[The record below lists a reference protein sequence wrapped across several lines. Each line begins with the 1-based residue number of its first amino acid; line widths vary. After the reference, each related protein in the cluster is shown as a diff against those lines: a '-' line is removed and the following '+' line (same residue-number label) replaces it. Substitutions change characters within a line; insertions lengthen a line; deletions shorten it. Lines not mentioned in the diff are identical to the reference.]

1 MASLTPDH
9 RSDEVTGAAM
19 KEGLMSGGVVLV
31 PCLAGLY
38 VAMQNPNFRKF
49 TNWQSRT
56 ALVIMPALFAFGF
69 TSENKLIHRME
80 EVASE
85 TEHNMKTVAWAEK
98 QKSMSQ
104 EDIKLHQL
112 YRQAI
117 LDSGVRLVDTPELNT
132 YQKAANYVQSNPFK
146 VIAAIGV
153 PSVAAI
159 FYGQGTHGTGKESFQ
174 MQLLHTRVFGQFT
187 VICTLLGVMG
197 MKEMMDRQGRFV
209 TDDEIE
215 SRVAE
220 MEATRT
226 AMMTRTEYQDAL
238 KHGDHGSSGVRAPHA
253 ERIKI

>member
-9 RSDEVTGAAM
+9 RSDEVTGQAM
-19 KEGLMSGGVVLV
+19 KEGLVNGAVVLA

-38 VAMQNPNFRKF
+38 AAMQNPKFRKF

-98 QKSMSQ
+98 QKTMSK
-104 EDIKLHQL
+104 EDVQLHEL
-112 YRQAI
+112 YRKAI
-117 LDSGVRLVDTPELNT
+117 LDSGVRLVDTPELT
-132 YQKAANYVQSNPFK
+132 TFQKAANYVQSNPFK
-146 VIAAIGV
+146 LIAGIGI
-153 PSVAAI
+153 PSVAYI
-159 FYGQGTHGTGKESFQ
+159 FYGQGKSGAGKESLQ
-174 MQLLHTRVFGQFT
+174 MQMLHTRVFGQFT

-197 MKEMMDRQGRFV
+197 MKEMMDRQGRYV
-209 TDDEIE
+209 TEGE
-215 SRVAE
+215 VEARVAE

-226 AMMTRTEYQDAL
+226 ALMTRTEYQEAL
-238 KHGDHGSSGVRAPHA
+238 HGNKGASGVKTAHA
-253 ERIKI
+253 QSVHM

>member
-19 KEGLMSGGVVLV
+19 NEGYLNGSIVLV

-38 VAMQNPNFRKF
+38 VAMQNPKFRKL

-56 ALVIMPALFAFGF
+56 ALVIMPPLFAFAF
-69 TSENKLIHRME
+69 TAEQKLVHRME

-85 TEHNMKTVAWAEK
+85 TEHNMRTVVWADR

-104 EDIKLHQL
+104 DDIKLHEL
-112 YRQAI
+112 YRKAI
-117 LDSGVRLVDTPELNT
+117 LDSGVRLVDAPELTT

-146 VIAAIGV
+146 LIAAIGV

-159 FYGQGTHGTGKESFQ
+159 FYGQGTSGAGKESLQ
-174 MQLLHTRVFGQFT
+174 MQLLHTRVFGQFA

-209 TDDEIE
+209 TEDDIE
-215 SRVAE
+215 SRIAE
-220 MEATRT
+220 MESTRV
-226 AMMTRTEYQDAL
+226 ALMSRAEYQDAL
-238 KHGDHGSSGVRAPHA
+238 KHGEAGSAGIKAPHA
-253 ERIKI
+253 ERIKL